1 MTDKPNPAEKFV
13 GIQVSPINFI
23 DEGVENVL
31 DILKDR
37 VGVNVL
43 MLGTVSWL
51 GLKTGRSISHKL
63 DGWPDHGVPEPF
75 AMKGGAYFEP
85 DPAYY
90 NGTFIKDYRAK
101 DPEFEGKDILDMV
114 IAPAHERGM
123 KVFVELMEPFFKYTG
138 HGSTNT
144 VDIPNL
150 AQAMEVDIFGRLGSD
165 PSTSHPDYRNWILS
179 MIEDQVRNYDID
191 GVMWCNERNSP
202 LDTLIQGGA
211 PGDFSTHAR
220 KEAMERGIDVE
231 ACRRALLNLY
241 DFMQEAASGK
251 EFADGAFITFIRTL
265 LANPEALIWEKFWL
279 ERNKDLDRE
288 LYGLVKWC
296 KPGLSFGLNV
306 WNRNHFNIFRRAQWP
321 WEEQTMYADWVKP
334 ITYQHQAGEVF
345 TKELGFFQKTILRDF
360 SPDEA
365 TAVLYRILGL
375 NEAPYASVIAAGM
388 DPDTY
393 VFGQCADAVKGVNG
407 KAKVFMGLGV
417 DAPRTKPETAKMT
430 PDIAYRSVMATYRAG
445 GHGVVLAPNY
455 ASMHLTN
462 LDGVAKALTELGL
475 RD

>member
-1 MTDKPNPAEKFV
+1 
-13 GIQVSPINFI
+13 
-23 DEGVENVL
+23 
-31 DILKDR
+31 
-37 VGVNVL
+37 

-75 AMKGGAYFEP
+75 AMKGGAYFNP

-90 NGTFIKDYRAK
+90 TGTFIKDFRAR

-114 IAPAHERGM
+114 IPAAHARGM
-123 KVFVELMEPFFKYTG
+123 KVYIELMEPFFKYTG

-144 VDIPNL
+144 VEIPNL
-150 AQAMEVDIFGRLGSD
+150 AQAMEVDIFGRLGSA
-165 PSTSHPDYRNWILS
+165 PSTSNPDYRNWILS
-179 MIEDQVRNYDID
+179 MVEDQVRNHPID

-211 PGDFSTHAR
+211 PGDFSAPAR
-220 KEAMERGIDVE
+220 REAMERGIDVE
-231 ACRRALLNLY
+231 ACRRALINLY
-241 DFMQEAASGK
+241 DFMQEAKAGK
-251 EFADGAFITFIRTL
+251 QFADGAFITFLRVL
-265 LANPEALIWEKFWL
+265 LQNPEALIWERFWL

-296 KPGLSFGLNV
+296 KPDLPFGLNV
-306 WNRNHFNIFRRAQWP
+306 WNRNHFNLFRRAQWP

-334 ITYQHQAGEVF
+334 ITYQHQSGEGWA
-345 TKELGFFQKTILRDF
+345 KELGFFQKTILRDF
-360 SPDEA
+360 TPDEA

-375 NEAPYASVIAAGM
+375 KEAPYASVVQAGM

-393 VFGQCADAVKGVNG
+393 VYGQCADAVRGVNG
-407 KAKVFMGLGV
+407 KAKVFMGIGI
-417 DAPRTKPETAKMT
+417 DAPRTRADQAKCT
-430 PDIAYRSVMATYRAG
+430 PDIAYRSVMASYRAG

-455 ASMHLTN
+455 TSMHLTN

-475 RD
+475 KG

>member
-1 MTDKPNPAEKFV
+1 MTTVPNADEKFV
-13 GIQVSPINFI
+13 GIQISPISFL
-23 DEGVENVL
+23 DEGVDTVL
-31 DILKDR
+31 DTLQNR

-51 GLKTGRSISHKL
+51 GLKTGRSISHAL

-75 AMKGGAYFEP
+75 KMKGGAYFNP

-90 NGTFIKDYRAK
+90 SGTFIKDFRAK
-101 DPEFEGKDILDMV
+101 DPEFEGKDILEMV
-114 IAPAHERGM
+114 IKPAHDRGM
-123 KVFVELMEPFFKYTG
+123 KVFIELMEPFFKYTG

-144 VDIPNL
+144 VEIPNL
-150 AQAMEVDIFGRLGSD
+150 AQAMEVDIFGRLGGD

-202 LDTLIQGGA
+202 LDTLIQGDA

-220 KEAMERGIDVE
+220 REALERGIDVE
-231 ACRRALLNLY
+231 ACRKALLNLY
-241 DFMQEAASGK
+241 DFMQEAKSGK
-251 EFADGAFITFIRTL
+251 TFADGAFITFIREL
-265 LANPEALIWEKFWL
+265 LANPEALIWERFWL

-288 LYGLVKWC
+288 IYGLVKWC
-296 KPGLSFGLNV
+296 KPTLSFGLNV

-321 WEEQTMYADWVKP
+321 WEEQTLYADWVKP
-334 ITYQHQAGEVF
+334 ITYQHQSGEIF
-345 TKELGFFQKTILRDF
+345 AKELSFFQKTILRDF
-360 SPDEA
+360 SPEDV
-365 TAVLYRILGL
+365 TGVLYSILGL
-375 NEAPYASVIAAGM
+375 SEAPYGEVIQKGM

-393 VFGQCADAVKGVNG
+393 VYGQCADAVRGVNG
-407 KAKVFMGLGV
+407 RAKVYMGLGI
-417 DAPRTKPETAKMT
+417 DAPRVRADQAKCT
-430 PDIAYRSVMATYRAG
+430 PDIAYRSVMATYRARG
-445 GHGVVLAPNY
+445 QGVVLAPNY

-475 RD
+475 K